1 MKMILHILLFLTALT
16 VLLSCASTA
25 PITEGPAKEE
35 AYTFEL
41 AVDLYEAGIQSIE
54 DSDWLGAEAHLEQ
67 AVEILSYITPKN
79 APPTDSITIKGQ
91 QLFIDILD
99 ILEEVYLKSSES
111 MVVDPEFVFPEEP
124 LGQGETD
131 YVGGKEFHLDSIDH
145 SVFDM
150 PIVINDRVMRELKY
164 LSTVVPTF
172 MEGSL
177 GRMAQFETMIKTKLE
192 AAEMPTDIIYQS
204 LIESGFKVKAYSSAS
219 ASGIWQFIRATGRRY
234 DLKSDYWFDG
244 RRNPERATDGA
255 IRYLTRLHNEFG
267 DWYLAFAAYNCGET
281 RVRRLIRKHGTRDYW
296 ELPLPRETMRYV
308 PRIIAAAI
316 IGHYPEQFGITNIV
330 PVVRPETE
338 TVKVKHCISLDVAAK
353 MIHVSDSIMRKIN
366 PEVRRWCTPPN
377 VRTYNLRVP
386 KGTSAAFMDAYAKM
400 DKSKLVKW
408 VRHRVA
414 WGESLGII
422 ARKYGVTV
430 RALKSSNNIRGSNI
444 MARQML
450 VIPLSEHKY
459 AKVSKK
465 SSKKKKKKAKK
476 ASKKRTKKSVASA
489 KGKSN
494 SYRVKS
500 GDNLYTIARKFG
512 VSLKELLSWNSLS
525 HKSVLHVGQKLK
537 LYGVEGVDDRVIEPK
552 EAKGAYV
559 LHTVKSGESL
569 YTIAN
574 KYGITLA
581 KLKKLNSL
589 NRSRIY
595 PGQELK
601 VTPVS
606 QAKVVAK
613 KKSRIAKKSAPKKSN
628 SKIRHRVRGGESIY
642 KIALKYNVTVKD
654 IKVWNRMKGS
664 RIYPG
669 QKLIIHT
676 AQNSSGDTGSHY
688 IVRSGDSLWS
698 IAKKHNISIQKLKL
712 LNNIGNRIVPGMKLR
727 IK

>member
-1 MKMILHILLFLTALT
+1 MKMILHILL
-16 VLLSCASTA
+16 LLATLLAFISCASSSPISDA
-25 PITEGPAKEE
+25 PSKEE
-35 AYTFEL
+35 TYTFEL

-67 AVEILSYITPKN
+67 AVEILSYVTPKN
-79 APPTDSITIKGQ
+79 AAPTDSVTIKGQ
-91 QLFIDILD
+91 QLFNDILD

-111 MVVDPEFVFPEEP
+111 MVIDPEFVFPEEP
-124 LGQGETD
+124 LGKGETE
-131 YVGGKEFHLDSIDH
+131 YIGGKEFHLDSLDH
-145 SVFDM
+145 SVFDI
-150 PIVINDRVMRELKY
+150 PIVINERVIRELKY

-177 GRMAQFETMIKTKLE
+177 GRMAQFEGMIKTKLK

-296 ELPLPRETMRYV
+296 ELPLPRETKRYV

-338 TVKVKHCISLDVAAK
+338 TVVVKHCISLDVAAK

-386 KGTSAAFMDAYAKM
+386 KGTSAAFMDAYTKM

-444 MARQML
+444 WARQML
-450 VIPLSEHKY
+450 VIPLSENKY

-465 SSKKKKKKAKK
+465 TGKKSVKKSSKKR
-476 ASKKRTKKSVASA
+476 SKKSVASS
-489 KGKSN
+489 KGSSK

-512 VSLKELLSWNSLS
+512 VSLKELLSWNKLA

-537 LYGVEGVDDRVIEPK
+537 LYGVEGVDNRVIEPK
-552 EAKGAYV
+552 EGKGAYV
-559 LHTVKSGESL
+559 LHSVKSGESL

-574 KYGITLA
+574 KYGVTLA
-581 KLKKLNSL
+581 QLKKLNSL

-595 PGQELK
+595 PGQKLK

-606 QAKVVAK
+606 QAKVVPK
-613 KKSRIAKKSAPKKSN
+613 KKSKVAKKSTIKKSS

-642 KIALKYNVTVKD
+642 KIALKYNVTVND

-698 IAKKHNISIQKLKL
+698 IAKKYSISIQKLKL